1 MQPIAR
7 VLRHL
12 AFTVHRLQDH
22 LFEMPAVALAQAVGG
37 DLDGSLTHPEFRAI
51 TLFSSLCQSLAEAHR
66 LGIVHR
72 DLKPANLL
80 LESDEAL
87 KVADFGLAKVLDR
100 PDYAFTLTNDQAAL
114 GTPYYM
120 APEQREGSADVDQ
133 RTDISSLGVV
143 FYEMLTGELPTGH
156 FKPPSQL
163 AVGAFGG
170 SASGIP
176 GSGSVVTFSRNRDH
190 GLWDD
195 PKTITSPDPPW
206 DTPHLVNK
214 SSEMEVVFSPSSL
227 RRDLRR
233 MAILAASPMS
243 STWPPTP
250 DSCACARVPRKGGWA
265 GLSSPGTPS

>member
-1 MQPIAR
+1 
-7 VLRHL
+7 
-12 AFTVHRLQDH
+12 
-22 LFEMPAVALAQAVGG
+22 
-37 DLDGSLTHPEFRAI
+37 
-51 TLFSSLCQSLAEAHR
+51 
-66 LGIVHR
+66 
-72 DLKPANLL
+72 
-80 LESDEAL
+80 
-87 KVADFGLAKVLDR
+87 
-100 PDYAFTLTNDQAAL
+100 
-114 GTPYYM
+114 
-120 APEQREGSADVDQ
+120 
-133 RTDISSLGVV
+133 VV